1 MSAARRGLPLLL
13 MAFFGATTVPARA
26 ADPVQR
32 VEINLAID
40 GGQPHPFVVRR
51 IVESVGT
58 AAERLLV
65 GRDSD
70 LVARQEAALAGVL
83 REVTDRVVTG
93 YRVASVGFQPGT
105 TTLVAI
111 RLQPQFPVLGEVPV
125 IIAMPGIHP
134 DAQPLVRAALSPV
147 IPEIERLPA
156 GLPVDALGWAGPIL
170 EQRAIE
176 LVEGAAA
183 GFSGTAR
190 IEGAPG
196 RIALSMAA
204 KDSRVIRDIGV
215 RFRSTS
221 IPALLL
227 QGNAP
232 QVVSMAEPLRG
243 LPVVFALANRVR
255 LEALI
260 SERLAAYPAVR
271 DYAIVARPVV
281 QVAEVT
287 YVTVLAEST
296 LYRGRIEARLNFGS
310 QAPAP
315 DMRAHLGRAFGSL
328 EPFVEFTLIPSNL
341 TWHTAVGT
349 RFEVGTNLAVGVKT
363 QFDAGGSESFVTYRF
378 SPDVQ
383 IQGMYTSSTDVFEST
398 LTYRLNDFLSWEA
411 VATSRGIIWLRI
423 VSNL

>member
-1 MSAARRGLPLLL
+1 MLV
-13 MAFFGATTVPARA
+13 AFLGVTTVPARA

-32 VEINLAID
+32 VEINLTIE
-40 GGQPHPFVVRR
+40 GGQPHPLVVRR

-70 LVARQEAALAGVL
+70 LVARQEATLAGVL

-93 YRVASVGFQPGT
+93 YRVASVGFQPGP

-111 RLQPQFPVLGEVPV
+111 RLQPRFPVMGEVPTV
-125 IIAMPGIHP
+125 IAMPGIHP
-134 DAQPLVRAALSPV
+134 DAQPLVRASLSPV

-176 LVEGAAA
+176 LLEGAAA

-190 IEGAPG
+190 IEGPPAG

-204 KDSRVIRDIGV
+204 KDSRVVRDLGV
-215 RFRSTS
+215 RFRSSS

-227 QGNAP
+227 QGYAP

-243 LPVVFALANRVR
+243 LPVVFALANRAR

-341 TWHTAVGT
+341 TWHTAVGM
-349 RFEVGTNLAVGVKT
+349 RFEVGTNLAVGLKT

-411 VATSRGIIWLRI
+411 VATSRGIVWLRI